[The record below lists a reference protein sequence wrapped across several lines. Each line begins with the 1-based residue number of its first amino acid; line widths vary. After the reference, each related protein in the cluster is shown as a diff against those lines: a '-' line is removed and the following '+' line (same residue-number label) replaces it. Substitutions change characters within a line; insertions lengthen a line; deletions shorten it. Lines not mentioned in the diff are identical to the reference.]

1 MSVVAAVLVGTGAA
15 VAVLAALGALLLGR
29 VRDRLHLL
37 TPVTSIAA
45 PLVGMGIAVD
55 TGVHLATAMVLVTV
69 AVLAGTGPALAAATG
84 RVSAQ
89 RDGRIDPES
98 PE

>member
-1 MSVVAAVLVGTGAA
+1 MSVVAGVLAGTGVA
-15 VAVLAALGALLLGR
+15 VAVAAAIGALLPRPALGR
-29 VRDRLHLL
+29 LHFL

-45 PLVGMGIAVD
+45 PLVGIGIAVD
-55 TGVHLATAMVLVTV
+55 TGVHLATAMVLVIV
-69 AVLAGTGPALAAATG
+69 AVIAGTGPALAAATG

-89 RDGRIDPES
+89 HDRRVDTES

>member
-1 MSVVAAVLVGTGAA
+1 MSVVAAVLTGAGVA
-15 VAVLAALGALLLGR
+15 VAVAAALGALLPR
-29 VRDRLHLL
+29 PVRGRLHFL

-45 PLVGMGIAVD
+45 PLVGLGIAVD

-69 AVLAGTGPALAAATG
+69 AIVAGTGPALAAATG

-89 RDGRIDPES
+89 RDGRIDTES